1 MTPRWRFTASLS
13 KYPIYTKFQ
22 TPSFLCL
29 LPQYITIFFHLT
41 TYLQTIVRE
50 AKVCS
55 SMFSFSLPYTT
66 IYISVY
72 SRENVKTS
80 KSDDGPMQ
88 NLLKNISTDN
98 LLSGSLMSKTQF
110 LPPQKKM
117 NRMIDWWTEG
127 HIFGRLDRQKDRRP
141 DRHSYL
147 CRFCHPP
154 YNRLYMHICK
164 PPGC

>member
-1 MTPRWRFTASLS
+1 MCFP
-13 KYPIYTKFQ
+13 
-22 TPSFLCL
+22 
-29 LPQYITIFFHLT
+29 PQYITIFFHLT

-110 LPPQKKM
+110 LPPQKFITLKHRCALTYVTYFGIIGHFGISAFSRVEPLLLSPHHRQTDEQM
-117 NRMIDWWTEG
+117 TNGRTHKMIDGQKNEQND
-127 HIFGRLDRQKDRRP
+127 RLMDRRT
-141 DRHSYL
+141 Y
-147 CRFCHPP
+147 
-154 YNRLYMHICK
+154 IWTA
-164 PPGC
+164 G

>member
-1 MTPRWRFTASLS
+1 MCFP
-13 KYPIYTKFQ
+13 
-22 TPSFLCL
+22 
-29 LPQYITIFFHLT
+29 PQYITIFFHLT
-41 TYLQTIVRE
+41 TYLLTIVRK

-110 LPPQKKM
+110 LPPQKFITLKHRCATNVCYIFWHHWAFRRFPELNPYCYHLIIDRQTNM
-117 NRMIDWWTEG
+117 TNGRTHKMIDGQKNEQND
-127 HIFGRLDRQKDRRP
+127 RLMDRRT
-141 DRHSYL
+141 Y
-147 CRFCHPP
+147 
-154 YNRLYMHICK
+154 IWTA
-164 PPGC
+164 G

>member
-1 MTPRWRFTASLS
+1 M
-13 KYPIYTKFQ
+13 
-22 TPSFLCL
+22 
-29 LPQYITIFFHLT
+29 
-41 TYLQTIVRE
+41 
-50 AKVCS
+50 CS

-110 LPPQKKM
+110 LPPQKK
-117 NRMIDWWTEG
+117 NEQND
-127 HIFGRLDRQKDRRP
+127 RLMDRRT
-141 DRHSYL
+141 Y
-147 CRFCHPP
+147 
-154 YNRLYMHICK
+154 IWTA
-164 PPGC
+164 G